1 MTSSHVDFLIAG
13 QGLAGSLLA
22 WQLLNKGRQVLV
34 VDPCAD
40 STSSRIAAGLIHP
53 VTGRRI
59 VKTWRAEEFI
69 PFAIKTYREIEDHL
83 GETFFE
89 EYPVFEIFHD
99 IKHRNDWLGR
109 SADEGM
115 VGYYGGECGPDS
127 APEGVIAPYG
137 GCWILKGGWLN
148 TPRFLDALRNQLK
161 HRHSFLQDQ
170 INSKEITFTEK
181 GIDWKNIHASTFIDC
196 TGYTFMK
203 SRHEVQALFNP
214 CKGELLKIRMKGF
227 PSDIVIHG
235 NINLIPLGG
244 WTYLAGSTYD
254 FNNLDCER
262 TPSAMNKLKEA
273 ITKMASP
280 AFEILEHHA
289 AIRPSTADRRPLIGT
304 VPGTPGH
311 YVFNGLGSKGV
322 MLAPWM
328 AAHLAKHLVGDS
340 PLDREF
346 SLLR

>member
-1 MTSSHVDFLIAG
+1 MTFSHVDFLIAG

-22 WQLLNKGRQVLV
+22 RQLIKKGSRVMV
-34 VDPCAD
+34 VDPCST

-69 PFAIKTYREIEDHL
+69 PFAIETYRENEDQL

-161 HRHSFLQDQ
+161 HRNSFLQDE
-170 INSKEITFTEK
+170 INAGEIDFSAT
-181 GIDWKNIHASTFIDC
+181 GVQWKNIHADTFIDC
-196 TGYTFMK
+196 TGYAFMK
-203 SRHEVQALFNP
+203 TNHEIQALCKP
-214 CKGELLKIRMKGF
+214 CKGELLKIRIKGL

-254 FNNLDCER
+254 FNKVDCER
-262 TPSAMNKLKEA
+262 TPSALMK
-273 ITKMASP
+273 ITEELARIARPS
-280 AFEILEHHA
+280 FEVMEHHA
-289 AIRPSTADRRPLIGT
+289 AIRPSTADRRPLIGP
-304 VPGTPGH
+304 VPGKHRH